1 MEAGSS
7 SAAVQPCSGKG
18 SGLDVD
24 FDGFWILSRGFY
36 GVEAA
41 FCLNGLQQSLGE
53 KQVPSLQAGS

>member
-1 MEAGSS
+1 M
-7 SAAVQPCSGKG
+7 QPCSGKG